1 MREID
6 YPDGRL
12 AIRYDGIDLPYRTF
26 DKRPQVNQAAIVETK
41 RLGLNLAYIAEQQK
55 QLDMSRSAKAPR
67 AGAARRTVCSRS
79 DRSDEPPGR
88 CVAQCEG
95 FTRRPLEK
103 QTSTPNPQRGSYPA
117 PRRVTTLTGANRDFP
132 KWRRHGRFRE
142 NKNIVPSYDSELVRL
157 SILDA
162 TRSCSSRLPRTP
174 KQIASEA
181 VHEQMLGEVT
191 DASLWSM
198 SQQK

>member
-1 MREID
+1 M
-6 YPDGRL
+6 GH
-12 AIRYDGIDLPYRTF
+12 
-26 DKRPQVNQAAIVETK
+26 
-41 RLGLNLAYIAEQQK
+41 
-55 QLDMSRSAKAPR
+55 
-67 AGAARRTVCSRS
+67 
-79 DRSDEPPGR
+79 PGR
-88 CVAQCEG
+88 RVARSG
-95 FTRRPLEK
+95 SFTRRPLEK
-103 QTSTPNPQRGSYPA
+103 QVINPNPQKAAILLPH
-117 PRRVTTLTGANRDFP
+117 RVTFLTGANRDFP

-157 SILDA
+157 NILDA
-162 TRSCSSRLPRTP
+162 TRSCSSRLSRTP